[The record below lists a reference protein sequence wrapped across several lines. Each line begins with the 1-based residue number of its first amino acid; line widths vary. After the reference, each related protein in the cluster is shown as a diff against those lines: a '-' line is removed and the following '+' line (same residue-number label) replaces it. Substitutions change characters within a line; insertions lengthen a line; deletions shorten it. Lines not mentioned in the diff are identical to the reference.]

1 MKVWDC
7 PHCGDSFTEAEYGGG
22 PPYCPYCGELMWGPG
37 EDGRPTTAGSKGFG
51 SAQPRTSKGVAP
63 AATGCSAMIGVL
75 AALVFLIVIA
85 VAI

>member
-1 MKVWDC
+1 
-7 PHCGDSFTEAEYGGG
+7 
-22 PPYCPYCGELMWGPG
+22 MWGPG